1 MTFEYFGRRLHEFV
15 SSETVNAVAVTILP
29 VSVAVLSGEDAGSAY
44 RAGGTGAEP
53 VIEDDTALSERVNV
67 WGFDDV
73 VTVATRDTA
82 PIVSDD
88 KQNISILFIIHIS
101 IITPRSHNGILR
113 EYFLQNIIKTSDP
126 KPALERSEGLPATAC

>member
-1 MTFEYFGRRLHEFV
+1 MTFEYLGRGLHEFV

-44 RAGGTGAEP
+44 RAGGAGTKS
-53 VIEDDTALSERVNV
+53 VIEDDTALGERVNV

-73 VTVATRDTA
+73 VTIATRKTA
-82 PIVSDD
+82 PIVSHD
-88 KQNISILFIIHIS
+88 KQNTSILFVIHIL

-113 EYFLQNIIKTSDP
+113 EYFVAPEAFL
-126 KPALERSEGLPATAC
+126 